1 MKQVFLFFML
11 MIAVLLQSNA
21 QLPIIPK
28 PNNILY
34 KEGKFNY
41 AKGFDVKIIRGDYT
55 TQALQKNFVEFAK
68 SKKIPIVSFSATTI
82 TLNLLKEKSDSTLTD
97 AYTMQITPTSIAITS
112 SSNAGLFYG
121 IQNLVQIINSDST
134 KTIACADI
142 SDEPIFAYRGFHLD
156 VAHQYISTAV
166 IKQYLDVMSKLKLN
180 KFQWQLADE
189 KNCVIALQ
197 PSADTSASK
206 NSYSP
211 EEIKDIVKYA
221 GERFITVIPEINLA
235 SITTAN
241 DSNSILATETLGKI
255 IALFPSKQLHLSNT
269 KIIPQTIRTYLA
281 NQSIAV
287 IVRDIAPSKNETY
300 QAYNSKKNGIAMAK
314 NSTDVILSPRDY
326 CSLDFQQD
334 WDDEKKAFYMT
345 YLPLDKAYSFNPL
358 YKISDLNVRKHI
370 IGSQACAP
378 TQYIKDE
385 TELEY
390 MVFPR
395 LIALAECMWTSAS
408 NKKFKDFEARLK
420 RQKNYFYK
428 EKEIIIDLVHINP
441 NKAKKKNK

>member
-1 MKQVFLFFML
+1 MKHISLFFILIITMCFH
-11 MIAVLLQSNA
+11 SNA

-28 PNNILY
+28 PNKILY
-34 KEGKFNY
+34 KEGKFTY
-41 AKGFDVKIIRGDYT
+41 AKGFDVKIIRGDYA
-55 TQALQKNFVEFAK
+55 TQALQRNFVEFAK
-68 SKKIPIVSFSATTI
+68 SKKIPIVSFSSTTI
-82 TLNLLKEKSDSTLTD
+82 TLNLLKEKSDSTLMD

-142 SDEPIFAYRGFHLD
+142 TDEPIFAYRGFHLD
-156 VAHQYISTAV
+156 VAHTYISTTV
-166 IKQYLDVMSKLKLN
+166 IKQYIDVMAKLKLN

-189 KNCVIALQ
+189 KNCAIAFQ
-197 PSADTSASK
+197 PNTDTIAAQ
-206 NSYSP
+206 NRYSLD
-211 EEIKDIVKYA
+211 EIKDVVKYA

-235 SITTAN
+235 AITTAN
-241 DSNSILATETLGKI
+241 DSNFIYTNETLGKI
-255 IALFPSKQLHLSNT
+255 IALFPSKQIHLSNS
-269 KIIPQTIRTYLA
+269 KFIPQSIRSYLA

-287 IVRDIAPSKNETY
+287 LVRDITPTNNEIY
-300 QAYNSKKNGIAMAK
+300 QAYNSKKNGIAIAK
-314 NSTDVILSPRDY
+314 NGSDVILSPRDY

-334 WDDEKKAFYMT
+334 WDDEKKAFYMS

-358 YKISDLNVRKHI
+358 SKISDLNVRKHI

-395 LIALAECMWTSAS
+395 LIALAECMWTAAS

-420 RQKNYFYK
+420 KQKNYFYK